1 MSLPAPARQAL
12 IGALEATILEL
23 DHAYLGVGDFIK
35 KCIAAYAAAKAD
47 AEALS
52 YFHFDPKFSTRV
64 FTAKSAVGGFNTLWH
79 TIRHELV
86 DKFTEIEQGVAQLI
100 DQLRHGGS
108 THEAGEP
115 ALAAAVDKLQD
126 VHAFLDRL
134 GDLVTQTVN
143 LATIIADVKQR
154 IETLDEL
161 FLTQG
166 HPKLTVDSSYRK
178 RQRS

>member
-1 MSLPAPARQAL
+1 MSLPAGARQA
-12 IGALEATILEL
+12 IVGALEATILEL

-35 KCIAAYAAAKAD
+35 KCVAAYAQAKVD
-47 AEALS
+47 AEELTF
-52 YFHFDPKFSTRV
+52 FHFDQKTFSKHV

-86 DKFTEIEQGVAQLI
+86 DKFTEIEQGVQDLI
-100 DQLRHGGS
+100 SQLRSGGS

-143 LATIIADVKQR
+143 LATIIADVKRR

-161 FLTQG
+161 FLRQG
-166 HPKLTVDSSYRK
+166 KPKTTGDFHYRK
-178 RQRS
+178 RIG

>member
-1 MSLPAPARQAL
+1 MALPAGARQAL
-12 IGALEATILEL
+12 VGALEATILEL
-23 DHAYLGVGDFIK
+23 DHAYLGVGDFIRK
-35 KCIAAYAAAKAD
+35 VIAAFQQAKQD
-47 AEALS
+47 AQELT
-52 YFHFDPKFSTRV
+52 YFRFDPHFNSRV

-86 DKFTEIEQGVAQLI
+86 DKFQEVEDGVNQLI

-108 THEAGEP
+108 THEPGEP

-134 GDLVTQTVN
+134 GDLVQNIVN
-143 LATIIADVKQR
+143 LATIIADIKHR

-166 HPKLTVDSSYRK
+166 KPKTTGDFHYRK
-178 RQRS
+178 RIR